1 MKVKDVLDRVTTL
14 YNDTEYIRIPESH
27 YLKFLDD
34 ALSMIVMMRP
44 DSHVKTEIV
53 KLVPGTRQT
62 LPKDGIS
69 LIEIY
74 MNKKAIMDG
83 SGENII
89 GYSSSYPV
97 AHVER
102 EDLDYFSNWQSGVGV
117 ASKDHIDEFA
127 YELKSPRT
135 FWVNPYV
142 SDIDPVYVEMDYS
155 YAFEKYGD
163 ATQNIDGSY
172 EETENKE
179 IDISDTF
186 MAPICY
192 YMLYLL
198 YSTDSTS
205 QLDKNFAASYLQ
217 QFQQALNI
225 EYQSNQNVMPRTD
238 KASVEAAIRQQGGS
252 TN

>member
-1 MKVKDVLDRVTTL
+1 MKVKDILDRVTTL

-53 KLVPGTRQT
+53 QLVPGTRQT
-62 LPKDGIS
+62 LPEDGLS

-74 MNKKAIMDG
+74 MNKKAILDPNG
-83 SGENII
+83 AVIS
-89 GYSSSYPV
+89 YSNSYPV

-102 EDLDYFSNWQSGVGV
+102 EDLDYFSNWQSRVGV

-127 YELKSPRT
+127 YELRSPRT

-142 SDIDPVYVEMDYS
+142 SETKPVYVEMDYS
-155 YAFEKYGD
+155 YPFIKYGD
-163 ATQNIDGSY
+163 MEPDVDVGYLHI
-172 EETENKE
+172 EELEL
-179 IDISDTF
+179 DIPDTF

-205 QLDKNFAASYLQ
+205 QLDKSIAASYLQ
-217 QFQQALNI
+217 QFQQALSL
-225 EYQSNQNVMPRTD
+225 EYQANQTVMPRTD
-238 KASVEAAIRQQGGS
+238 KASVEATIRQQGGS